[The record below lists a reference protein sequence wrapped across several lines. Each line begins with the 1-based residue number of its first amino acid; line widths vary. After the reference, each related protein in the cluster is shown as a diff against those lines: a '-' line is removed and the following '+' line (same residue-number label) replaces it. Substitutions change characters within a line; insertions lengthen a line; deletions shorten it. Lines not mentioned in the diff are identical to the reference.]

1 METWVKIEEFSTLA
15 NLTREKILEMVANG
29 ELKGKQENGEF
40 MIDAG
45 SGTKAVVHTT
55 GNAVM
60 VENHSGGVDSEF
72 VEKTIGTILSLH
84 EKVMSAKEETI
95 LSVKSENQFLKDALF
110 NTQEVY
116 EDDKKTI
123 ALLREQLKVAQEEI
137 EFLKRKY
144 KMMWGKIVDSK
155 PKEGIED

>member
-55 GNAVM
+55 GNEVM
-60 VENHSGGVDSEF
+60 VENHGGGVDSEC
-72 VEKTIGTILSLH
+72 VEKNFVTIHSLH
-84 EKVMSAKEETI
+84 EQVMNAKEETI
-95 LSVKSENQFLKDALF
+95 LRVK
-110 NTQEVY
+110 
-116 EDDKKTI
+116 
-123 ALLREQLKVAQEEI
+123 
-137 EFLKRKY
+137 
-144 KMMWGKIVDSK
+144 
-155 PKEGIED
+155 